1 MEYTVEHETVYR
13 YPRSVT
19 ESYTVVH
26 LQPRT
31 NLRQYCT
38 GYVLDV
44 TPQCRVFSYV
54 DRFGNDVQHFA
65 IVPEHNEL
73 RIVAR
78 SHVVTLPAGAV
89 TAPQDVDAAQ
99 LDADPR
105 TPELA
110 EFRGTTPYV
119 RIDDSVA
126 RLAREVPAPD
136 DDLAGYFLAAG
147 SFIHHTFRY
156 RPGTTD
162 VRTTVADVVAARAG
176 VCQDFAHVLIALARS
191 RGIPARYA
199 SGYIF
204 RGVAGTLGADASHAW
219 AEAFLPPYGW
229 VGFDPTNDRLI
240 DDGFVLVALGRDY
253 GDVSPTRGLYRG
265 AEAATLSVAVAVGAA
280 GTAAETGGQQQ
291 QQQQSQTGSQ
301 SQSQSQSQRL

>member
-1 MEYTVEHETVYR
+1 VEYTVEHETVYR

-38 GYVLDV
+38 GYALDV
-44 TPQCRVFSYV
+44 TPHSRVFSYV

-65 IVPEHNEL
+65 IVPEHTEL

-78 SHVVTLPAGAV
+78 SHVVTLPAGTV
-89 TAPQDVDAAQ
+89 TTPQDVDAAK
-99 LDADPR
+99 LDADPY

-119 RIDDSVA
+119 HVDHAVA
-126 RLAREVPAPD
+126 RLAGEVAAPD

-156 RPGTTD
+156 RPGVTD
-162 VRTTVADVVAARAG
+162 VRTTVADVIAAREG

-191 RGIPARYA
+191 RGIPTRYA

-204 RGVAGTLGADASHAW
+204 RGAAGALGADASHAW
-219 AEAFLPPYGW
+219 AEAYLPPYGW
-229 VGFDPTNDRLI
+229 VGFDPTNDRLV

-265 AEAATLSVAVAVGAA
+265 PQAGTLSVAVAVGAA
-280 GTAAETGGQQQ
+280 ADDGSG
-291 QQQQSQTGSQ
+291 QQQQSQSNSQ
-301 SQSQSQSQRL
+301 S

>member
-1 MEYTVEHETVYR
+1 MEYTVEHETIYK

-44 TPQCRVFSYV
+44 TPSARVFTYV

-65 IVPEHNEL
+65 IVPEHTEL

-78 SHVVTLPAGAV
+78 SHVVTMPANGNGPTRGVRLA
-89 TAPQDVDAAQ
+89 D
-99 LDADPR
+99 LEADPR
-105 TPELA
+105 LPELA
-110 EFRGTTPYV
+110 EYRGTTPYV
-119 RIDDSVA
+119 RVDETVA
-126 RLAREVPAPD
+126 QLARDIDAPSE
-136 DDLAGYFLAAG
+136 DLAAYFLAAG
-147 SFIHHTFRY
+147 SFLHRNFNY
-156 RPGTTD
+156 RPGVTD
-162 VRTTVADVVAARAG
+162 VRTTVADVISARAG

-204 RGVAGTLGADASHAW
+204 RGVAGALGADASHAW
-219 AEAFLPPYGW
+219 AEAYLPPFGW
-229 VGFDPTNDRLI
+229 VAFDPTNERLV

-265 AEAATLSVAVAVGAA
+265 VEAATLSVAVAVGAA
-280 GTAAETGGQQQ
+280 PGDLLEQEQEQQQ
-291 QQQQSQTGSQ
+291 Q
-301 SQSQSQSQRL
+301 

>member
-1 MEYTVEHETVYR
+1 VEYTVEHETIYR
-13 YPRSVT
+13 YPRAVT

-38 GYVLDV
+38 GYTLQVAPA
-44 TPQCRVFSYV
+44 TPVFSYV
-54 DRFGNDVQHFA
+54 DRFANDVQHFA
-65 IVPEHNEL
+65 IVPEHTEL

-78 SHVVTLPAGAV
+78 SQVVTLPGGDGAAQGV
-89 TAPQDVDAAQ
+89 TAAQ
-99 LDADPR
+99 LAADPIL
-105 TPELA
+105 PELD
-110 EFRGTTPYV
+110 EFRHTTPYV
-119 RIDDSVA
+119 CVDDTA
-126 RLAREVPAPD
+126 AQLAREVGAPD
-136 DDLAGYFLAAG
+136 DDLAAYFQAAG
-147 SFIHHTFRY
+147 SFLHRSFSY
-156 RPGTTD
+156 RPGVTD
-162 VRTTVADVVAARAG
+162 VRTTVADVIAARAG

-204 RGVAGTLGADASHAW
+204 RGTASTLGADASHAW
-219 AEAFLPPYGW
+219 AEAYLPPYGW
-229 VGFDPTNDRLI
+229 VGFDPTNDRLV

-280 GTAAETGGQQQ
+280 AGDPREREQQEQQQ
-291 QQQQSQTGSQ
+291 Q
-301 SQSQSQSQRL
+301 

>member
-1 MEYTVEHETVYR
+1 MEYTVEHETIYK

-38 GYVLDV
+38 GYALDV
-44 TPQCRVFSYV
+44 APSSRVFSYV

-65 IVPEHNEL
+65 IVPEHTEL

-78 SHVVTLPAGAV
+78 SHVVTLPATSGNGPTRGV
-89 TAPQDVDAAQ
+89 RAAD

-105 TPELA
+105 VPELA

-119 RIDDSVA
+119 RVDDTVA
-126 RLAREVPAPD
+126 GLAREIDAPD
-136 DDLAGYFLAAG
+136 DDLAAFFLAAG
-147 SFIHHTFRY
+147 SYLHRNFSY
-156 RPGTTD
+156 RPGVTD
-162 VRTTVADVVAARAG
+162 VRTTVADVIVAREG

-219 AEAFLPPYGW
+219 AEAYLPPFGW
-229 VGFDPTNDRLI
+229 VGFDPTNERLV

-265 AEAATLSVAVAVGAA
+265 VEAATLSVAVAVGAA
-280 GTAAETGGQQQ
+280 PGDAFGEQEQQQ
-291 QQQQSQTGSQ
+291 QQQ
-301 SQSQSQSQRL
+301 

>member
-1 MEYTVEHETVYR
+1 MEYTVEHETVYA

-31 NLRQYCT
+31 NLQQYCT
-38 GYVLDV
+38 GYRLDV
-44 TPQCRVFSYV
+44 TPSARVFSYV

-65 IVPEHNEL
+65 IVPEHDEL

-78 SHVVTLPAGAV
+78 SKVVTLPANGNGPARGV
-89 TAPQDVDAAQ
+89 RAAD

-105 TPELA
+105 IAELA

-119 RIDDSVA
+119 RVDDAVA
-126 RLAREVPAPD
+126 ALAAEIAAPA
-136 DDLAGYFLAAG
+136 DDLAAYFLAAG
-147 SFIHHTFRY
+147 SYLHRNFSY
-156 RPGTTD
+156 RPGVTD
-162 VRTTVADVVAARAG
+162 VRTTVADVIAARAG

-219 AEAFLPPYGW
+219 AEAYLPPFGW
-229 VGFDPTNDRLI
+229 VGFDPTNERLV

-280 GTAAETGGQQQ
+280 PDDLVEQEQQQ
-291 QQQQSQTGSQ
+291 QQ
-301 SQSQSQSQRL
+301 